1 MEIESRYVGTR
12 SQPLTV
18 ALSPRQTMNYA
29 AALGDGNRHY
39 FDDTR
44 SEGICAPP
52 MLAVALTWPLSSR
65 FDVYWGDSDFPIE
78 AQQRQVHYN
87 ERILWN
93 RAMVPDETLTIQGEI
108 VAMTPH
114 PGGTEITIRYEAT
127 GRDGGPV
134 FTEYIGGLL
143 RNVTLVDGGRFSDE
157 VPPPIASPEG
167 DTEQWSTSMAIDPLA
182 AHLYDGCTEIVFPI
196 HTSVAFARQVGL
208 PDPIYHG
215 TATLGLA
222 VREILNRE
230 GGGDP
235 ARLREVRGG
244 FRGMVMPGTSITLR
258 VDAIHGQEGQK
269 IVHFSVV
276 NSEGADAIRNGRVH
290 LDT

>member
-29 AALGDGNRHY
+29 AALGDGNLHY

-44 SEGICAPP
+44 AAGICAPP

-65 FDVYWGDSDFPIE
+65 FDVYWGDSDFPVE

-87 ERILWN
+87 ERILWD
-93 RAMVPDETLTIQGEI
+93 RAMAPDETLTIQGEI

-127 GRDGGPV
+127 GRDGGRV

-143 RNVTLVDGGRFSDE
+143 RNVALVDEGRFSDE

-167 DTEQWSTSMAIDPLA
+167 DTEQWSTSIGIDPLA

-244 FRGMVMPGTSITLR
+244 FRGMVMPGSSITLR
-258 VDAIHGQEGQK
+258 VNAIHGHEGQK

-290 LDT
+290 LDI